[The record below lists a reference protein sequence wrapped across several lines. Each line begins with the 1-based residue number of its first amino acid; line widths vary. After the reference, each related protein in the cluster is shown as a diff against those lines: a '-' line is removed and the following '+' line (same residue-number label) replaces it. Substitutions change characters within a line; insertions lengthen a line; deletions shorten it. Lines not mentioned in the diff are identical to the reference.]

1 MGIFDWFKR
10 GDTHFSL
17 NDAKLCEQL
26 SADIV
31 YKRLA
36 IHSCIDLIANIAL
49 KADFNTFEKGKKTR
63 KDDFYAL
70 NVQPNQNQS
79 QKKFLKRIIYELLYN
94 NECLVF
100 QLKGQYFVADTF
112 SREER
117 LFKENIYSGISANG
131 MTLRETLSEKDVW
144 YFKYYD
150 VNLRTLLDSVYESY
164 GKLLMA
170 TMNVYKRS
178 NAKRYVMK
186 GDFFRTQTDKHQKA
200 VDDMINR
207 QMKPWLEADNAGA
220 IFQLQEKYE
229 LIDMSQQGKNSGSGH
244 SVDDIKK
251 QIDGIYELVA
261 RTFHVPVGLLKG
273 DAVETEGQIN
283 QLLMFAVI
291 PILDIIETEIN
302 AKLYTK
308 DEYLERTYLKIDTS
322 RLKILTIQDL
332 ASSLDKFLSIGAF
345 SIDDVLEFMGGQ
357 PFEEEWSQR
366 RFITKNYADARTW
379 GKESK
384 GGEENGESEDSTAT

>member
-150 VNLRTLLDSVYESY
+150 VNLRTLL
-164 GKLLMA
+164 
-170 TMNVYKRS
+170 
-178 NAKRYVMK
+178 
-186 GDFFRTQTDKHQKA
+186 
-200 VDDMINR
+200 
-207 QMKPWLEADNAGA
+207 
-220 IFQLQEKYE
+220 
-229 LIDMSQQGKNSGSGH
+229 
-244 SVDDIKK
+244 
-251 QIDGIYELVA
+251 
-261 RTFHVPVGLLKG
+261 
-273 DAVETEGQIN
+273 
-283 QLLMFAVI
+283 
-291 PILDIIETEIN
+291 
-302 AKLYTK
+302 
-308 DEYLERTYLKIDTS
+308 
-322 RLKILTIQDL
+322 
-332 ASSLDKFLSIGAF
+332 
-345 SIDDVLEFMGGQ
+345 
-357 PFEEEWSQR
+357 
-366 RFITKNYADARTW
+366 
-379 GKESK
+379 
-384 GGEENGESEDSTAT
+384 

>member
-17 NDAKLCEQL
+17 SDAKLCEQL

-79 QKKFLKRIIYELLYN
+79 QKQFLKRIIYELLYN

-100 QLKGQYFVADTF
+100 QLRGQYFVADTYT
-112 SREER
+112 REER
-117 LFKENIYSGISANG
+117 LFKENLYSGISANG
-131 MTLRETLSEKDVW
+131 MTLRETLQEKDVW

-150 VNLRTLLDSVYESY
+150 VNLRALIDSVYESY